1 MNGLAAMLQESAYA
15 AADYKAWRSDL
26 SRPRSLPCFIEKQHN
41 TARFSFMDLT
51 QLHYF
56 KTTAHMGSLSRAAS
70 TLFVTQSTLSKS
82 ITALEKSLGTKLF
95 DRVGNSIQ
103 LNDFGVRFLDYAERI
118 LDLSYEAEQS
128 VIGADDPET
137 GTVTYSVPSGGIL
150 SDLES
155 EYLIRHP
162 NIHMRQRMLNAEQ
175 ALAALQNRELDFSF
189 SFHKLQAPGIV
200 WRPLHHVRFVAIM
213 STSNPL
219 ASRDGIYLREMKNE
233 KFFFNN
239 VNSDDSQLVTTLFKE
254 AGVVPDAIFEG
265 DDLLLSVHFIRDYGA
280 VSVSTDMNYCG
291 DLERLFYAHES
302 TSNPPIC
309 KIPILDETACV
320 EFGVARLQGHYLNR
334 TATAFYQHIVS
345 ALKE

>member
-1 MNGLAAMLQESAYA
+1 
-15 AADYKAWRSDL
+15 
-26 SRPRSLPCFIEKQHN
+26 
-41 TARFSFMDLT
+41 MDLT

-95 DRVGNSIQ
+95 DRVGNSIR
-103 LNDFGVRFLDYAERI
+103 LNEFGVRFLDYAERI

-128 VIGADDPET
+128 ILGADDPET

-155 EYLIRHP
+155 EFLIQHP

-175 ALAALQNRELDFSF
+175 ALTALQNRELDFSF
-189 SFHKLQAPGIV
+189 SFHKLQAPGID
-200 WRPLHHVRFVAIM
+200 WRPLRAVRFVAIM

-219 ASRDGIYLREMKNE
+219 ASKEGIFLREMKNE

-254 AGVVPDAIFEG
+254 AGVMPDAIYEG
-265 DDLLLSVHFIRDYGA
+265 DDLLLSVRFISDYGA

-291 DLERLFYAHES
+291 DLDRLFYA
-302 TSNPPIC
+302 TGNVNNPPIC

-345 ALKE
+345 AIKE